1 MSRTAQR
8 RSSHSNTSSPH
19 RVTKS
24 LSKLKDITMI
34 NNHEAFQRLGQQ
46 NVDTA
51 IKLFGEWNKG
61 WRSIGAEMTDFTKQS
76 FEDGIA
82 TVEKLLRA
90 KSVDQALGI
99 QSDFTA
105 RIVDGYF
112 HKLSK
117 IRSMYAQLL

>member
-1 MSRTAQR
+1 MT
-8 RSSHSNTSSPH
+8 
-19 RVTKS
+19 
-24 LSKLKDITMI
+24 
-34 NNHEAFQRLGQQ
+34 NNHQAFQRLGQQ
-46 NVDTA
+46 NVETA

-61 WRSIGAEMTDFTKQS
+61 WRSIGAEMIDFTKQS
-76 FEDGIA
+76 FEDGFA

-90 KSVDQALGI
+90 RSVDQALGI

-117 IRSMYAQLL
+117 IRGMYAELFKNSYEQLEQVRQSSPQPK

>member
-1 MSRTAQR
+1 
-8 RSSHSNTSSPH
+8 
-19 RVTKS
+19 
-24 LSKLKDITMI
+24 MI
-34 NNHEAFQRLGQQ
+34 KNFESYQRLGQQ

-51 IKLFGEWNKG
+51 IKMFGEWNKG
-61 WRSIGAEMTDFTKQS
+61 WSTITAEMTDFTKRS
-76 FEDGIA
+76 FEDGAA

-117 IRSMYAQLL
+117 IRGMYAQLLKNSYEPLEQGLQTSAQQK

>member
-1 MSRTAQR
+1 MT
-8 RSSHSNTSSPH
+8 
-19 RVTKS
+19 
-24 LSKLKDITMI
+24 

-46 NVDTA
+46 NVETA
-51 IKLFGEWNKG
+51 IKLFGEWNNG
-61 WRSIGAEMTDFTKQS
+61 WRSISAEMTDFTRQS
-76 FEDGIA
+76 LEDTLA

-90 KSVDQALGI
+90 KSVDQAVGI

-117 IRSMYAQLL
+117 IRGIYAQLLKNSYDPLEQPLQISAHQK

>member
-1 MSRTAQR
+1 
-8 RSSHSNTSSPH
+8 
-19 RVTKS
+19 
-24 LSKLKDITMI
+24 MI
-34 NNHEAFQRLGQQ
+34 NNHEALQRLGQQ
-46 NVDTA
+46 NVEAA

-76 FEDGIA
+76 FEDGFA

-90 KSVDQALGI
+90 RSVDQALGI

-117 IRSMYAQLL
+117 IRSMYAELLKNSYEPLEQVRLSSAQPK